1 MHTYISRLFLLLL
14 ASTLLLTGCRD
25 TCDSEA
31 NLTVD
36 QTQLAAD
43 IVKIDAYLETKRAK
57 LEADGFNIEIHPSG
71 IRYVIKRN
79 GEGDRPKICDNVTVT
94 YEGKLISN
102 EFSFDGST
110 SLTSLD
116 LSNTITGWQIGLP
129 LIKDGNGGNTGRITL
144 YIPSVYAY
152 GTLGQSAAGIPANA
166 NLEFEVILF
175 QVR

>member
-1 MHTYISRLFLLLL
+1 MHTYLSRLFFLLF

-36 QTQLAAD
+36 QSQLAAD
-43 IVKIDAYLETKRAK
+43 IVKIDAYLERKGIDA
-57 LEADGFNIEIHPSG
+57 EIHPSG

-102 EFSFDGST
+102 EISFDSST

-152 GTLGQSAAGIPANA
+152 GAIGQSAAGIPANA